1 MNDLLLTEFL
11 CGVVQYIMD
20 WLKNDISSN
29 LEPGDIDASQPA
41 LRQVKY
47 YCLLL
52 WHCQMNSQK
61 WWLHAILPSYFALC
75 FVMLYSALQYSVL
88 MRIAQ

>member
-41 LRQVKY
+41 VRQVK
-47 YCLLL
+47 
-52 WHCQMNSQK
+52 
-61 WWLHAILPSYFALC
+61 
-75 FVMLYSALQYSVL
+75 
-88 MRIAQ
+88 